1 MHTNT
6 ARSISDLPSALKKQR
21 ASHSLHRTVTVTRII
36 KHKDMLITLTKEEDA
51 FISTYLLSSKK
62 YRNTMYSKKSK
73 LYSHVYEVYISL
85 VLDIYIYGDIYTIQ
99 AVLVKDN
106 HWVFLKPKSHE
117 SLSFF
122 TFTSPARMVAI
133 SPCIKAQGTL
143 EPTRGHF
150 SPLGQ

>member
-1 MHTNT
+1 
-6 ARSISDLPSALKKQR
+6 
-21 ASHSLHRTVTVTRII
+21 
-36 KHKDMLITLTKEEDA
+36 MLITLTKEENA

-62 YRNTMYSKKSK
+62 KKIETQCIQKNQNYTAMYTKSTFP
-73 LYSHVYEVYISL
+73 LSWIYIY
-85 VLDIYIYGDIYTIQ
+85 VYIYGDIYTIQ
-99 AVLVKDN
+99 AVLVKGN
-106 HWVFLKPKSHE
+106 HWVFLKPESHE